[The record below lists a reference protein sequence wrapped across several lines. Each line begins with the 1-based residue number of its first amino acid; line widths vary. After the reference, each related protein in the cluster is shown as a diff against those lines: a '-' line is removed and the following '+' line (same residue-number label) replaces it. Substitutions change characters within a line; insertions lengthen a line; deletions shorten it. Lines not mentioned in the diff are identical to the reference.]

1 MSPSGD
7 LLVEVDPRSPVPPY
21 EQIRG
26 QIATM
31 AASGELPGGTRLP
44 SIRQLAGDL
53 GIATGTVARAYREL
67 ESTGVIVSR
76 VRHGSTIV
84 EAPRLSGAEV
94 ERALRELAHGY
105 VMHAR
110 RLGVTEDRVEAA
122 VLDELGRLARGRARE
137 SGPHLSADLEG

>member
-1 MSPSGD
+1 LSPSRD

-26 QIATM
+26 QIAAM
-31 AASGELPGGTRLP
+31 AASGVLPEGARLP

-67 ESTGVIVSR
+67 ESTGLIVSR

-84 EAPRLSGAEV
+84 APPRLSTAEI
-94 ERALRELAHGY
+94 ERALGELARGY
-105 VMHAR
+105 VTHAR
-110 RLGVTEDRVEAA
+110 RLGATRDRVEAA
-122 VLDELGRLARGRARE
+122 VLEELGR
-137 SGPHLSADLEG
+137 PT

>member
-26 QIATM
+26 QIAAM
-31 AASGELPGGTRLP
+31 VASGVLPGGTRLP

-67 ESTGVIVSR
+67 ESAGVIISR
-76 VRHGSTIV
+76 VRHGSTVV
-84 EAPRLSGAEV
+84 EPRRPTGTEV
-94 ERALRELAHGY
+94 EGALRELARGY
-105 VMHAR
+105 VLQAR
-110 RLGVTEDRVEAA
+110 RLGVGPDRVEAA
-122 VLDELGRLARGRARE
+122 VLEELGRL
-137 SGPHLSADLEG
+137 P